1 MMQLIA
7 DISGRR
13 VRVPSSR
20 EIPARGSALFGAV
33 AAGAFGDIRAAIAAT
48 RPPDATS
55 YSPEPAATEV
65 YDRVYA
71 VYRQLYE
78 TLGQTQVDLLHELKE
93 DPHVDALIEAAVA
106 ANRSLPAHGLVT
118 LTWGNASGIDRE
130 RGLVAIKASG
140 VDYETMGE
148 DGVVVVDLEGRVVA
162 GERRPSTDTPTHL
175 ALYRAFEEI
184 GGIVHTHSTWAT
196 AWAQAR
202 REIPLFGTTHADL
215 SAHPIPL
222 TRELTADE
230 VASDYE
236 GATGAV
242 LIDAIGSRGALEVP
256 CALVAGHAPF
266 CWGSSPAAAVEVAVT
281 LEEVSRMALLTRRL
295 DPDAS
300 PLADAVRDKHFERK
314 HGPGAYYGQP
324 T

>member
-1 MMQLIA
+1 M
-7 DISGRR
+7 
-13 VRVPSSR
+13 
-20 EIPARGSALFGAV
+20 
-33 AAGAFGDIRAAIAAT
+33 
-48 RPPDATS
+48 
-55 YSPEPAATEV
+55 
-65 YDRVYA
+65 
-71 VYRQLYE
+71 
-78 TLGQTQVDLLHELKE
+78 
-93 DPHVDALIEAAVA
+93 DALIDAAVA
-106 ANRSLPAHGLVT
+106 ANRALPAHGLVT
-118 LTWGNASGIDRE
+118 LTWGNASAIDRE

-140 VDYETMGE
+140 VEYETMGE
-148 DGVVVVDLEGRVVA
+148 DGVVVVDLDGRVVA

-222 TRELTADE
+222 TRELSADE
-230 VASDYE
+230 VTSDYD

-266 CWGSSPAAAVEVAVT
+266 CWGSSAAAALDVAVT
-281 LEEVSRMALLTRRL
+281 LEEVARMALLTWL
-295 DPDAS
+295 LAPDAS
-300 PLADAVRDKHFERK
+300 PLAEVLRDKHFERK
-314 HGPGAYYGQP
+314 HGSGAYYGQP